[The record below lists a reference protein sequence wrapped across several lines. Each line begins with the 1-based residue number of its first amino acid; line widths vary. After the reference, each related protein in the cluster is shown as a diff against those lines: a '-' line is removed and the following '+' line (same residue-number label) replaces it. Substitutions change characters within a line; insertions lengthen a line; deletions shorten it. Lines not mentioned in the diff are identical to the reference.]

1 MRLHRFYIPDTLS
14 GQSLVAGKVISIKSA
29 DLVNQIRRVFRL
41 KNGDHV
47 ILFDRSGFDFEC
59 ELATSEYGK
68 DSITLRIISSER
80 SHYLPKLKVN
90 LYAAVTKKDTFEWIV
105 QKATELGVTKI
116 IPVLAERSEKK
127 ALNMSRL
134 EKIAIEASEQSGRGD
149 VPKILPIIKLDEVVN
164 SINGAATQAS
174 DSDSAVNKTI
184 VFHTEGEI
192 FSPAEFIDDNGGQIN
207 VLIGPEGGWSPD
219 EIDMFHKNKIAVRSL
234 GKQILRAETAVV
246 VALSMAVFP
255 N

>member
-1 MRLHRFYIPDTLS
+1 
-14 GQSLVAGKVISIKSA
+14 
-29 DLVNQIRRVFRL
+29 
-41 KNGDHV
+41 
-47 ILFDRSGFDFEC
+47 
-59 ELATSEYGK
+59 
-68 DSITLRIISSER
+68 
-80 SHYLPKLKVN
+80 LPKLKVN

-116 IPVLAERSEKK
+116 IPILAERSEKK
-127 ALNMSRL
+127 ALNIGRL
-134 EKIAIEASEQSGRGD
+134 EKIAVEASEQSGRGD
-149 VPKILPIIKLDEVVN
+149 VPEIMPIAKLDEM
-164 SINGAATQAS
+164 IGAVGATNQ
-174 DSDSAVNKTI
+174 DSDATAETI

-219 EIDMFHKNKIAVRSL
+219 EIDTFHKNKIAVRSL